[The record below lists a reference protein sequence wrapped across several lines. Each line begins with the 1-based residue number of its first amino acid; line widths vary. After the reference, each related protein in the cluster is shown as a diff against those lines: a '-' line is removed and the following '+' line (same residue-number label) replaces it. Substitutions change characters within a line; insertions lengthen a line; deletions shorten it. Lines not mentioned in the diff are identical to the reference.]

1 MQTSKVTSKYQATIP
16 QEIRTKLNLQAGD
29 RIVFDEVDGQIT
41 IAKVESID
49 WQYLKSISST
59 LEPEWLS
66 DSDEEAYGDL

>member
-16 QEIRTKLNLQAGD
+16 KEVRAKLNLQAGD
-29 RIVFDEVDGQIT
+29 KIIFDEVDGRIT
-41 IAKVESID
+41 IAKVEAID

-59 LEPEWLS
+59 LEAEWLS